1 MFRFSLTRT
10 TVKILCL
17 VVMIF
22 TASGPVLA
30 HGGLSMDDDKC
41 VLRIGKHAMHFA
53 GYLPESV
60 GAKEFC
66 EDIPE
71 AGRTV
76 IVLDA
81 IDESLRSVPIEV
93 RIIRDAGAGNDEGAE
108 TVFHLPPKVY
118 ATGSVPFEYKF
129 EQTGKYVGLVTAGA
143 GAQAQKSRFPFSVGG
158 GAAAMSRYG
167 VMIGIVAVGALLFL
181 FSEFRSRRSRRDPSA
196 AR

>member
-1 MFRFSLTRT
+1 MAVT
-10 TVKILCL
+10 IAC
-17 VVMIF
+17 
-22 TASGPVLA
+22 ASNSALA

-41 VLRIGKHAMHFA
+41 ILRIGKHAMHFA

-81 IDESLRSVPIEV
+81 IDEQLRSLPIEV
-93 RIIRDAGAGNDEGAE
+93 RIVQDAGPGNDEIAE
-108 TVFHLPPKVY
+108 TVFHLSPKVY
-118 ATGSVPFEYKF
+118 ATGSVPLEYKF
-129 EQTGKYVGLVTAGA
+129 EKAGKYVGLVTAGA
-143 GAQAQKSRFPFSVGG
+143 GAQAQRSRFPFSVGG
-158 GAAAMSRYG
+158 GAAAASRYG

-181 FSEFRSRRSRRDPSA
+181 FSEFRSRRLRRDPRG
-196 AR
+196 AREA